1 MTFSEKLCRL
11 RRREGLS
18 QEALA
23 EALGVSRQAVSRW
36 EQGTALPDGGKLL
49 PCARHFGVSVDWLL
63 DEGQDWEDQ
72 VPSAPT
78 SKPTAR
84 GWVIAGGVVLVV
96 SLLGLLSMGILSSV
110 FPAAVTEAPAG
121 VEWVRAYTGLP
132 GFLKYHHLEWLFALC
147 LLTAA
152 GGLWMLLRPRMQKV
166 VRKNAV
172 LQNNLVLLPIAAQA
186 GLLYSS
192 AQSLWWLQM
201 GRADFLVQPGAVG
214 LVFHLDGPEFVLGA
228 GPGAAAEKQPHRAG
242 LLCRAAAGGGL
253 GGGGRHRPGGAGT
266 PYPCVF
272 VLCPVGESPVHEPP
286 LLQGLMRAE
295 MSLEK
300 QGQPAVDK
308 LPPPAFLPVWG
319 VWSTILPSKRKASVT
334 ICSFVKS

>member
-152 GGLWMLLRPRMQKV
+152 GGLWMLLRPRMQKA

-172 LQNNLVLLPIAAQA
+172 LQSNLVLLPIAAQA

-201 GRADFLVQPGAVG
+201 GRADYQGAFWFSLVPLVLCSIWMARNLRLEQDREQRRKNSLIELAYCAVQLLVGALVAEAGIGLVG
-214 LVFHLDGPEFVLGA
+214 LALH
-228 GPGAAAEKQPHRAG
+228 
-242 LLCRAAAGGGL
+242 
-253 GGGGRHRPGGAGT
+253 
-266 PYPCVF
+266 
-272 VLCPVGESPVHEPP
+272 
-286 LLQGLMRAE
+286 
-295 MSLEK
+295 
-300 QGQPAVDK
+300 
-308 LPPPAFLPVWG
+308 
-319 VWSTILPSKRKASVT
+319 ILVCLFYVRWVNPRYMNRRFCKG
-334 ICSFVKS
+334 